1 MTTLTYCKG
10 LPTPGDELNPIGF
23 TELEMFLTSLSDIF
37 YQATVETVNHL
48 LNKEVNPS
56 ACERVKLNQSSWNS
70 HIQQKYGLSKRYA
83 NGVIALA
90 KGKTASAK
98 ECRKIQ
104 IKQLK
109 SRVKSAKDW
118 VAKAT
123 KKIKLARNFY
133 EKKNWQF
140 SKKGCNF
147 PLSSNLK
154 TRKTNWHHL
163 RQGLHQK
170 KRYIYRLEN
179 QIQHLKSAKLR
190 VKVSRGSVFIVGSK
204 DESYGNQTCQWSG
217 DTIKLRVPGCLLAKF
232 GKYVTSQIGSFSR
245 KINRLPNSGAKTWH
259 FYRKDNRWVVAVQ
272 FTPAAVEKVSRDIQY
287 GALGIDLNPSS
298 IGWAYVDGQGNLKA
312 QGTLPFQTGLPTLKQ
327 EAQLVEV
334 CLKLAALARSL
345 NSPIVCENLDFS
357 RKKAQLRERGQKYAR
372 MLSAWAYSRF
382 YQILSSILSNRGIA
396 YQLVNPAY
404 TSLIGLVKYSR
415 MYGLSS
421 DVAAALAIARR
432 GMHLSERL
440 PRSVSAYLGVNPR
453 KHVWSALYQ
462 FNNFMGRC
470 PVVNRRHDY
479 YSVSNWEPLVK
490 ADIEQQRRVSAKRK
504 R

>member
-1 MTTLTYCKG
+1 MTTITYCKG
-10 LPTPGDELNPIGF
+10 LPTPADELNPIGF

-48 LNKEVNPS
+48 LNKEV
-56 ACERVKLNQSSWNS
+56 KFNQSSWNS
-70 HIQQKYGLSKRYA
+70 HIQEKHGLSKRYA
-83 NGVIALA
+83 NGVISLA

-98 ECRKIQ
+98 ECRKRQ
-104 IKQLK
+104 IKQLE

-123 KKIKLARNFY
+123 KKIKLARKFY
-133 EKKNWQF
+133 GKKNWQ
-140 SKKGCNF
+140 SSPKCCNF

-154 TRKTNWHHL
+154 TRKTNGYHL
-163 RQGLHQK
+163 RQGLHHK
-170 KRYIYRLEN
+170 KRYIHRLQN
-179 QIQHLKSAKLR
+179 QIKHLKSAKIR

-204 DESYGNQTCQWSG
+204 DESYGNQTCQWAG
-217 DTIKLRVPGCLLAKF
+217 DTIKLRVPGCLEAKF
-232 GKYVTSQIGSFSR
+232 GKYVTSKIGSFSR

-259 FYRKDNRWVVAVQ
+259 FYRKDNRWVVSVQ
-272 FTPAAVEKVSRDIQY
+272 FTPAAVDKVSREIQY

-312 QGTLPFQTGLPTLKQ
+312 QGTLPFQTGLPTGKQ
-327 EAQLVEV
+327 DAQLVDV
-334 CLKLAALARSL
+334 CLKLAALARDFQ
-345 NSPIVCENLDFS
+345 SPILCENLDFS
-357 RKKAQLRERGQKYAR
+357 TKKSQLRERTKKYAR

-382 YQILSSILSNRGIA
+382 YQILSSILSNRGITIKF
-396 YQLVNPAY
+396 VNPAY

-432 GMHLSERL
+432 GMNLSERL

-453 KHVWSALYQ
+453 KHVWSALHQ
-462 FNNFMGRC
+462 FNNFIGRC

-479 YSVSNWEPLVK
+479 GACL
-490 ADIEQQRRVSAKRK
+490 
-504 R
+504 

>member
-1 MTTLTYCKG
+1 MTTITYCKG
-10 LPTPGDELNPIGF
+10 LPTPADELNPIGF

-48 LNKEVNPS
+48 LNKEV
-56 ACERVKLNQSSWNS
+56 KFNQSSWNS
-70 HIQQKYGLSKRYA
+70 HIQEKHGLSKRYA
-83 NGVIALA
+83 NGVISLA

-98 ECRKIQ
+98 ECRKRQ
-104 IKQLK
+104 IKQLE

-123 KKIKLARNFY
+123 KKIKLARKFY
-133 EKKNWQF
+133 GKKNWQ
-140 SKKGCNF
+140 SSPKCCNF

-154 TRKTNWHHL
+154 TRKTNGYHL
-163 RQGLHQK
+163 RQGLHHK
-170 KRYIYRLEN
+170 KRYIHRLQN
-179 QIQHLKSAKLR
+179 QIKHLKSAKIR

-204 DESYGNQTCQWSG
+204 DESYGNQTCQWAG

-232 GKYVTSQIGSFSR
+232 GKYVTSKIGSFSR

-259 FYRKDNRWVVAVQ
+259 FYRKDNRWVVSVQ
-272 FTPAAVEKVSRDIQY
+272 FTPAAVDKVSREIQY

-312 QGTLPFQTGLPTLKQ
+312 QGTLPFQTGLPTGKQ
-327 EAQLVEV
+327 DAQLVDV
-334 CLKLAALARSL
+334 CLKLAALARDFQ
-345 NSPIVCENLDFS
+345 SPILCENLDFS
-357 RKKAQLRERGQKYAR
+357 RKKAQLRERTKKYAR

-382 YQILSSILSNRGIA
+382 YQILSSILSNRGIT
-396 YQLVNPAY
+396 LVFVNPAY
-404 TSLIGLVKYSR
+404 TSLIGCVKYSR

-432 GMHLSERL
+432 GMNLSERL

-453 KHVWSALYQ
+453 KHVWSALHQ
-462 FNNFMGRC
+462 FNNFIGRC

-479 YSVSNWEPLVK
+479 GACL
-490 ADIEQQRRVSAKRK
+490 
-504 R
+504 